1 MKHIR
6 IQQDNYNELFYE
18 ENNVIEV
25 ARLLKYITWLET
37 SACGGY
43 DKNIIF
49 YQGGQLFKK
58 KILEKVIH
66 SL

>member
-25 ARLLKYITWLET
+25 ARLLKYITWLVDLPNDRNK
-37 SACGGY
+37 CMWW
-43 DKNIIF
+43 
-49 YQGGQLFKK
+49 L
-58 KILEKVIH
+58 
-66 SL
+66 

>member
-1 MKHIR
+1 MI
-6 IQQDNYNELFYE
+6 
-18 ENNVIEV
+18 
-25 ARLLKYITWLET
+25 ET

-66 SL
+66 SLLKK